1 MIKPMKCRA
10 NLFDAFRRDR
20 LAGLWLAAILL
31 FIPYVQPMSEALAAG
46 KPFAGEICSTFGTS
60 GKAAVPAM
68 ADDCAACIA
77 GSHAPQLAAVP
88 ADVARTIAPPFS
100 LANPAYTGHEPPL
113 PQRPK
118 RWLAPPGQ
126 GPPSVI

>member
-1 MIKPMKCRA
+1 MMRRP
-10 NLFDAFRRDR
+10 NLFGAFRRDR

-77 GSHAPQLAAVP
+77 NSHAPQLAAITAVGDGAIVP
-88 ADVARTIAPPFS
+88 AISLDDPAFS
-100 LANPAYTGHEPPL
+100 AEPHALPL
-113 PQRPK
+113 PSK